1 MSPDNINFPKPGS
14 PSKIQNIEHVPISI
28 TSETEVV
35 EAKEQPINSIEDFL
49 FGTEEEKE
57 IQRQQIFRVSQK
69 IKEDVQDMPV
79 SNKESTQ

>member
-1 MSPDNINFPKPGS
+1 
-14 PSKIQNIEHVPISI
+14 
-28 TSETEVV
+28 VV